1 MSAKTQYI
9 LDAIKA
15 EGKYTNV
22 PVLKHGQK
30 IMVTA
35 AMALDQLM
43 KQPNTRHPF
52 FKDITP
58 YVAHTIIIPVEATIT
73 EEVIVEPEV
82 EAAEEQPTIKK
93 KKKQTE
99 ESDES

>member
-1 MSAKTQYI
+1 MSAKTKYI

-22 PVLKHGQK
+22 PVMKHGQK

-58 YVAHTIIIPVEATIT
+58 YVENTIIIPVEAVIT
-73 EEVIVEPEV
+73 EEVIVEPDV
-82 EAAEEQPTIKK
+82 LAEQSTSKK